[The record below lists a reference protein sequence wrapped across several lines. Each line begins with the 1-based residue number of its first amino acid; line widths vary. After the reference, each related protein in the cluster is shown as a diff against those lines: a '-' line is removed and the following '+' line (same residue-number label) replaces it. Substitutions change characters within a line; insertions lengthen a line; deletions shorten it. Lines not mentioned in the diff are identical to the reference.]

1 MLIDLAIGN
10 KTITYGRLNTSSD
23 SGYDFQDPEERAI
36 FTEDIADISLSEV
49 QNGRPPLGAVVVYK
63 SGSVGKDILEN
74 LYEICTELY
83 KLSPETT
90 KPNAKFLKEPNAMSF
105 GRIEKINKSLE
116 RKEDRY
122 LNLSPTL
129 SSQIKSLRFVNFSVI
144 CILIAVAMLKQ
155 LY

>member
-1 MLIDLAIGN
+1 MEKIYVNREIRKMLIDLAIGN

-90 KPNAKFLKEPNAMSF
+90 KPNAKFLKELQTKCHEFWKDRENQQKF
-105 GRIEKINKSLE
+105 GEK
-116 RKEDRY
+116 RR
-122 LNLSPTL
+122 
-129 SSQIKSLRFVNFSVI
+129 
-144 CILIAVAMLKQ
+144 
-155 LY
+155 